1 MSRNT
6 IPSGSSSDS
15 SGTLTSIK
23 TYGEQIYAGGQQMLA
38 GARGAI
44 SSGVSAVAG
53 AFGLGGNNN
62 VVDTDTTA
70 TTAVDAATT
79 PKPQEEVVR
88 TKNPLDN
95 IRPSSSQSEV
105 LAQFRND
112 RHKEFVDQNR
122 FAVRLKSMSN
132 KAVVA
137 FRVSPDINETRN
149 AAYKTIDPI
158 HMPGA
163 IQIFT
168 HSSPRTWSLSGI
180 KLISRNGYE
189 AEENLATINQL
200 RSWMMPFFGETD
212 TAGKG
217 TPKYEADLLGAPPE
231 VLEFTAYS
239 DKGKTGITNIRKI
252 PTVMTNLSI
261 PYPTDVDYI
270 ETALTKQ
277 PFPTVMSIDIIL
289 VETHS
294 PREFAKFDLI
304 KFRNGELEGFN

>member
-15 SGTLTSIK
+15 SGFLAPIK
-23 TYGEQIYAGGQQMLA
+23 TYVQSVYSGGQQNLA
-38 GARGAI
+38 SAQGAI
-44 SSGVSAVAG
+44 SPNLLSGTD
-53 AFGLGGNNN
+53 LGGNGQPGGI
-62 VVDTDTTA
+62 DDA
-70 TTAVDAATT
+70 TAV
-79 PKPQEEVVR
+79 KKQEEVAR
-88 TKNPLDN
+88 TQNPLDN
-95 IRPSSSQSEV
+95 IRPTSSQSEV
-105 LAQFRND
+105 LSQFRND
-112 RHKEFVDQNR
+112 RHKEFIDQNK
-122 FAVRLKSMSN
+122 FAVRLKSLSN

-180 KLISRNGYE
+180 KLVSRNGLE

-200 RSWMMPFFGETD
+200 RSWMMPFFGATD

-217 TPKYEADLLGAPPE
+217 TPQYESDLLGAPPE

-239 DKGKTGITNIRKI
+239 DKGKMGITNIRKI

-294 PREFAKFDLI
+294 PKEFGEFDLI